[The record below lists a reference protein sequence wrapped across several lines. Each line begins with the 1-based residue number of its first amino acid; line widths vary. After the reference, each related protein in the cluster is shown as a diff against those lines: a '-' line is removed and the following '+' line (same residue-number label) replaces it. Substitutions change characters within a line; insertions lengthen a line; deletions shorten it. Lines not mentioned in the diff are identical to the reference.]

1 MQKTLSPGP
10 AGNAAGAATAGRLF
24 GGPDL
29 VATMNGPG
37 PLEQQGRLMMN
48 SDGMN
53 NEPKNRS
60 AEGLWWK
67 RFFYNVTGADLD
79 YEVGPNWFASVM
91 GTGIIANAAASLPLF
106 ADRLSAFALV
116 VWCLA
121 SSMLIGL
128 VLASAFFLF
137 HRQNAWA
144 RHLRDPM
151 MAQFYGAP
159 PMAMLTVAGGALLV
173 GHQLVG
179 RELALDIAWTLWFIG
194 TITGLCSAVII
205 PYRLFTVF
213 KVRPDSAFG
222 GWLMP
227 VVPPMVSASIGAM
240 LVPYA
245 PAGVPR
251 QTLFYLCYAQFGLSL
266 MAAMIIIAMIWSR
279 LAHHGTSGTS
289 RVPTLWIVL
298 GPLGQSM
305 TAAGILGTVAQGALP
320 ANMAFGFELFAVFY
334 SVPVFGFVL
343 LWTCL
348 AILLTL
354 RAHYRNMKFALT
366 YWAFTFPVGTCV
378 TGTAQLAHHTGLPLF
393 AWASVLF
400 YAGLLVAWLVAAF
413 GTTRGMITGH
423 LFRPPIATASPI
435 VSVKE

>member
-1 MQKTLSPGP
+1 
-10 AGNAAGAATAGRLF
+10 
-24 GGPDL
+24 
-29 VATMNGPG
+29 
-37 PLEQQGRLMMN
+37 
-48 SDGMN
+48 MN
-53 NEPKNRS
+53 NDLKNTHAR
-60 AEGLWWK
+60 GLWWK
-67 RFFYNVTGADLD
+67 RFFYNVTGANFD

-91 GTGIIANAAASLPLF
+91 GTGIIANASASLPLF
-106 ADRLSAFALV
+106 SSRLTMFALV

-121 SSMLIGL
+121 CSMLLGL
-128 VLASAFFLF
+128 LLATSFFLF
-137 HRQNAWA
+137 RRKNVWI
-144 RHLRDPM
+144 RHFRDPM

-159 PMAMLTVAGGALLV
+159 PMAALTVAGGALLV
-173 GHQLVG
+173 GHQLLG
-179 RELALDIAWTLWFIG
+179 WDLALNLAWILWLIG
-194 TITGLCSAVII
+194 TVTGFCSAVII

-227 VVPPMVSASIGAM
+227 VVPPMVSATIGAM

-245 PAGVPR
+245 PVGVMR
-251 QTLFYLCYAQFGLSL
+251 QTLFYLCFSQFGLSIL
-266 MAAMIIIAMIWSR
+266 AGLIIIAMIWSR

-305 TAAGILGTVAQGALP
+305 TAAGILGTVAQGTIPEKL
-320 ANMAFGFELFAVFY
+320 AFGFELFAVFY

-354 RAHYRNMKFALT
+354 RAHHRNMKFALT

-378 TGTAQLAHHTGLPLF
+378 TGTAQLALHTGLPLF
-393 AWASVLF
+393 TWASILFYLGLLSAWA
-400 YAGLLVAWLVAAF
+400 VAAF

-423 LFRPPIATASPI
+423 LFKPPSAAPSPI
-435 VSVKE
+435 ISMKDP